1 MTAAEFLVN
10 PGEISKETKT
20 FTLDGDEGRHAATVK
35 RMREGEVVHL
45 CDGQGTRAIATV
57 VKVHKHSLDLTIDQ
71 FTFEEAPEPRF
82 VVVQALA
89 KGERAELAV
98 EMLTEVGADAIIP
111 WRAEHS
117 IGKWDSVDKGL
128 EKWRRTSR
136 ESAKQSRRAWI
147 PEISNLKSTAEV
159 CELMSQAQSVFVLHE
174 SADQALAA
182 CAIREQ
188 GTIMIVVGPE
198 GGISPDELAA
208 FSAAGARV
216 VHMGA
221 SVMRTSTAGAIAV
234 GGLLMRS
241 QRWS

>member
-10 PGEISKETKT
+10 PGEISKDTKS

-35 RMREGEVVHL
+35 RMREGEVIHL
-45 CDGQGTRAIATV
+45 CDGQGSRAVATV
-57 VKVHKHSLDLTIDQ
+57 VKVHKHSLDLTFDN

-117 IGKWDSVDKGL
+117 IGKWDSIDKGL

-147 PEISNLKSTAEV
+147 PEISNLQSTAQV

-198 GGISPDELAA
+198 GGISPDELTA
-208 FSAAGARV
+208 FSNAGARV

>member
-10 PGEISKETKT
+10 PGEISKETKI

-35 RMREGEVVHL
+35 RMREGEVIHL

-71 FTFEEAPEPRF
+71 FTFEDAPEPRF

-117 IGKWDSVDKGL
+117 IGKWDSVEKGL

-208 FSAAGARV
+208 FASAGARV

>member
-10 PGEISKETKT
+10 PGEISKDTKS

-35 RMREGEVVHL
+35 RMREGEVIHL
-45 CDGQGTRAIATV
+45 CDGQGSRAVATV
-57 VKVHKHSLDLTIDQ
+57 VKVHKHSLDLTIDN

-147 PEISNLKSTAEV
+147 PEISNLQTTAQV

>member
-10 PGEISKETKT
+10 PGEISKDTKT

-35 RMREGEVVHL
+35 RMREGEVIHL
-45 CDGQGTRAIATV
+45 CDGQGSRVVATV
-57 VKVHKHSLDLTIDQ
+57 AKVHKQSLDLNLDQ
-71 FTFEEAPEPRF
+71 FTFEEAPEPQF

-147 PEISNLKSTAEV
+147 PEISNLQTTAQV
-159 CELMSQAQSVFVLHE
+159 CEMMSQAQSVFVLHE

-208 FSAAGARV
+208 FSNAGARI

>member
-35 RMREGEVVHL
+35 RMREGEVIHL

-57 VKVHKHSLDLTIDQ
+57 VKVHKNSLDLSIDQ
-71 FTFEEAPEPRF
+71 FTFEESPEPRF

-117 IGKWDSVDKGL
+117 IGKWDSVEKGL

-159 CELMSQAQSVFVLHE
+159 CEMMSQAQSVFVLHE

>member
-35 RMREGEVVHL
+35 RMREGEVIHL

-57 VKVHKHSLDLTIDQ
+57 VKVHKNRLDLSIDQ

-117 IGKWDSVDKGL
+117 IGKWDSVEKGL

-159 CELMSQAQSVFVLHE
+159 CEMMSQAQSVFVLHE

>member
-10 PGEISKETKT
+10 PGEITKDTKT

-35 RMREGEVVHL
+35 RMRAGEIIHL
-45 CDGQGTRAIATV
+45 CDGQGSRAVASV
-57 VKVHKHSLDLTIDQ
+57 VAVHKQSLDLNIDQ
-71 FTFEEAPEPRF
+71 FTFEDAPEPRF

-117 IGKWDSVDKGL
+117 IGKWDSVEKGL

-147 PEISNLKSTAEV
+147 PEISNLQTTAQV
-159 CELMSQAQSVFVLHE
+159 CEMMSQAQSVFVLHE

-198 GGISPDELAA
+198 GGISPDELVA
-208 FSAAGARV
+208 FSNAGARI

>member
-35 RMREGEVVHL
+35 RMREGEVIHL

-57 VKVHKHSLDLTIDQ
+57 VKVHKYSLDLTIDQ

-117 IGKWDSVDKGL
+117 IGKWDSVEKGL

-159 CELMSQAQSVFVLHE
+159 CEMMSQAQSVFVLHE

>member
-10 PGEISKETKT
+10 PGEITKNT
-20 FTLDGDEGRHAATVK
+20 KSFTLDGDEGRHAATVK
-35 RMREGEVVHL
+35 RMREGEVIHL
-45 CDGQGTRAIATV
+45 CDGQGSRAIATV
-57 VKVHKHSLDLTIDQ
+57 VHVHKHSLDLTIDQ
-71 FTFEEAPEPRF
+71 FTFEDAPEPRF

-98 EMLTEVGADAIIP
+98 EMLTEVGADAIVP

-117 IGKWDSVDKGL
+117 IGKWDSVEKGL

-208 FSAAGARV
+208 FSKAGARV

>member
-10 PGEISKETKT
+10 PGDISKETKT

-35 RMREGEVVHL
+35 RMREGEVIHL

-57 VKVHKHSLDLTIDQ
+57 VKVHKYSLDLTIDQ

-117 IGKWDSVDKGL
+117 IGKWDSVEKGL

-208 FSAAGARV
+208 FSSAGARV

>member
-35 RMREGEVVHL
+35 RMRDGEVIHL
-45 CDGQGTRAIATV
+45 CDGQGSRAIATV
-57 VKVHKHSLDLTIDQ
+57 VKVHKHSLDLAIDQ

-147 PEISNLKSTAEV
+147 PEISGLKSTAEV

-174 SADQALAA
+174 SADQPLAA

-198 GGISPDELAA
+198 GGISADELAA
-208 FSAAGARV
+208 FSNAGARV

>member
-10 PGEISKETKT
+10 PGEISKDTKT

-35 RMREGEVVHL
+35 RMREGEVIHL
-45 CDGQGTRAIATV
+45 CDGQGSRVVATV
-57 VKVHKHSLDLTIDQ
+57 AKVHKQSLDLNLDQ

-117 IGKWDSVDKGL
+117 IGKWDSVEKGL

-147 PEISNLKSTAEV
+147 PEISNLQTTTQV
-159 CELMSQAQSVFVLHE
+159 CEMMSQVQSVFVLHE

-198 GGISPDELAA
+198 GGISPDELVA
-208 FSAAGARV
+208 FSNAGARI

>member
-35 RMREGEVVHL
+35 RMREGEVIHL
-45 CDGQGTRAIATV
+45 CDGQGTRAIASV
-57 VKVHKHSLDLTIDQ
+57 VKVHKNSLDLGIDQ

-117 IGKWDSVDKGL
+117 IGKWDSVEKGL

-159 CELMSQAQSVFVLHE
+159 CEMMSQAQSVFVLHE

>member
-10 PGEISKETKT
+10 PGEITKDT
-20 FTLDGDEGRHAATVK
+20 KSFTLDGDEGRHAATVK
-35 RMREGEVVHL
+35 RMREGEVIHL
-45 CDGQGTRAIATV
+45 CDGQGSRAIATV

-71 FTFEEAPEPRF
+71 FTFEDAPEPRF

-117 IGKWDSVDKGL
+117 IGKWDSVEKGL

-147 PEISNLKSTAEV
+147 PEISSLKSTAEV

-208 FSAAGARV
+208 FSNAGARV

>member
-35 RMREGEVVHL
+35 RMREGEVIHL
-45 CDGQGTRAIATV
+45 CDGQGTRAIASV
-57 VKVHKHSLDLTIDQ
+57 VKVHKNSLDLSIDQ

-117 IGKWDSVDKGL
+117 IGKWDSVAKGL

-208 FSAAGARV
+208 FSSAGARV

>member
-1 MTAAEFLVN
+1 MTAAEFLVS
-10 PGEISKETKT
+10 PGEITKDTKT

-35 RMREGEVVHL
+35 RMREGEVINL
-45 CDGQGTRAIATV
+45 CDGKGLRAFATV
-57 VKVHKHSLDLTIDQ
+57 AKVHKHTLDLVIDRIV
-71 FTFEEAPEPRF
+71 FEDAPEPRF

-98 EMLTEVGADAIIP
+98 EMLTEVGADAIVP
-111 WRAEHS
+111 WKAEHS
-117 IGKWDSVDKGL
+117 IGKWDSIEKGL

-136 ESAKQSRRAWI
+136 ESAKQSRRSWI
-147 PEISNLKSTAEV
+147 PEISPLHTTEQV
-159 CELMSQAQSVFVLHE
+159 CELISQAQSVFVLHE

-188 GTIMIVVGPE
+188 GTIIIVVGPE

-208 FSAAGARV
+208 FATAGARI

>member
-10 PGEISKETKT
+10 PGEITKNT
-20 FTLDGDEGRHAATVK
+20 KSFTLDGDEGRHAATVK
-35 RMREGEVVHL
+35 RMREGEVIHL
-45 CDGQGTRAIATV
+45 CDGQGSRAIATV
-57 VKVHKHSLDLTIDQ
+57 VHVHKHSLDLIIDQ
-71 FTFEEAPEPRF
+71 FTFEDAPEPRF

-98 EMLTEVGADAIIP
+98 EMLTEVGADAIVP

-117 IGKWDSVDKGL
+117 IGKWDSVEKGL

-208 FSAAGARV
+208 FSKAGARV

>member
-10 PGEISKETKT
+10 PGEISKDTKT

-35 RMREGEVVHL
+35 RMREGEVIHL
-45 CDGQGTRAIATV
+45 CDGQGTRAIASV
-57 VKVHKHSLDLTIDQ
+57 VKVHKNSLDLSIDQ

-117 IGKWDSVDKGL
+117 IGKWDSVEKGL

>member
-10 PGEISKETKT
+10 PGEISIDTKS

-35 RMREGEVVHL
+35 RMREGEVIHL
-45 CDGQGTRAIATV
+45 CDGQGSRAVATV
-57 VKVHKHSLDLTIDQ
+57 VNVHKHSLDLTIEN

-82 VVVQALA
+82 IVVQALA

-147 PEISNLKSTAEV
+147 PEISNLQTTAQV

-208 FSAAGARV
+208 FSNAGARV

>member
-35 RMREGEVVHL
+35 RMREGEVIHL

-57 VKVHKHSLDLTIDQ
+57 VKVHKNSLDLGIDQ

-117 IGKWDSVDKGL
+117 IGKWDSVEKGL

-182 CAIREQ
+182 SAIREQ

>member
-35 RMREGEVVHL
+35 RMREGEVIHL
-45 CDGQGTRAIATV
+45 CDGQGARAIATV

-71 FTFEEAPEPRF
+71 FTFEDAPEPRF

>member
-10 PGEISKETKT
+10 PGEISKETKI

-35 RMREGEVVHL
+35 RMREGEVIHL
-45 CDGQGTRAIATV
+45 CDGQGTRAIASV
-57 VKVHKHSLDLTIDQ
+57 VKVHKHSLDLSIDQ

-117 IGKWDSVDKGL
+117 IGKWDSVEKGL

>member
-35 RMREGEVVHL
+35 RMREGEVIHL

-57 VKVHKHSLDLTIDQ
+57 VKVHKNSLDLSIDQ

>member
-10 PGEISKETKT
+10 PGEISKDTKS

-35 RMREGEVVHL
+35 RMREGEVIHL
-45 CDGQGTRAIATV
+45 CDGQGSRAVAKV
-57 VKVHKHSLDLTIDQ
+57 VKVHKHSLDLTIDN
-71 FTFEEAPEPRF
+71 FTFEDAPEPRF

-147 PEISNLKSTAEV
+147 PEISNLQTTEQV

-198 GGISPDELAA
+198 GGISPAELAA
-208 FSAAGARV
+208 FSNAGARV

>member
-1 MTAAEFLVN
+1 MTAAEFLVS
-10 PGEISKETKT
+10 PGEITKDTKT

-35 RMREGEVVHL
+35 RMREGEVINL
-45 CDGQGTRAIATV
+45 CDGKGLRAFATV
-57 VKVHKHSLDLTIDQ
+57 AKVHKHTLDLVIDRIV
-71 FTFEEAPEPRF
+71 FEDAPEPRF

-98 EMLTEVGADAIIP
+98 EMLTEVGADAIVP
-111 WRAEHS
+111 WKAEHS
-117 IGKWDSVDKGL
+117 IGKWDSIEKGL

-147 PEISNLKSTAEV
+147 PEISNLQTTEQV

-188 GTIMIVVGPE
+188 GTIIVVVGPE

-208 FSAAGARV
+208 FATAGARI

>member
-10 PGEISKETKT
+10 PGEISKDTKL
-20 FTLDGDEGRHAATVK
+20 FTLAGDEGRHAATVK
-35 RMREGEVVHL
+35 RMRDGEVIHL

-57 VKVHKHSLDLTIDQ
+57 VKVHKHSLDLSIEQ
-71 FTFEEAPEPRF
+71 FTFEVAPEPKF

-159 CELMSQAQSVFVLHE
+159 CELMTQAQSVFVLHE

-198 GGISPDELAA
+198 GGISPRELEA
-208 FSAAGARV
+208 FSQAGARI

>member
-1 MTAAEFLVN
+1 MTAAEFLIN

-35 RMREGEVVHL
+35 RMREGEVIHL

-57 VKVHKHSLDLTIDQ
+57 VKVHKNSLDLSIDQ

-117 IGKWDSVDKGL
+117 IGKWDSVEKGL

>member
-1 MTAAEFLVN
+1 MTAAEFLVS
-10 PGEISKETKT
+10 PGEITKDTKT

-35 RMREGEVVHL
+35 RMREGEVINL
-45 CDGQGTRAIATV
+45 CDGKGMRAFATV
-57 VKVHKHSLDLTIDQ
+57 AKVHKHTLDLVIDRIV
-71 FTFEEAPEPRF
+71 FEDAPEPRF

-98 EMLTEVGADAIIP
+98 EMLTEVGADAIVP
-111 WRAEHS
+111 WKAEHS
-117 IGKWDSVDKGL
+117 IGKWDSIEKGL
-128 EKWRRTSR
+128 EKWLRTSR
-136 ESAKQSRRAWI
+136 ESAKQSRRSWI
-147 PEISNLKSTAEV
+147 PEISPLHTTEQV
-159 CELMSQAQSVFVLHE
+159 CELISQAQSVFVLHE

-188 GTIMIVVGPE
+188 GTIIVVVGPE
-198 GGISPDELAA
+198 GGISPEELAA
-208 FSAAGARV
+208 FAAAGARI

>member
-1 MTAAEFLVN
+1 MTAAEFLVS
-10 PGEISKETKT
+10 PGEITKDT
-20 FTLDGDEGRHAATVK
+20 KIFTLDGDEGRHAATVK
-35 RMREGEVVHL
+35 RMREGEVINL
-45 CDGQGTRAIATV
+45 CDGKGLRAFATV
-57 VKVHKHSLDLTIDQ
+57 AKVHKHTLDLVIDRIV
-71 FTFEEAPEPRF
+71 FEDAPEPRF

-98 EMLTEVGADAIIP
+98 EMLTEVGADAIVP
-111 WRAEHS
+111 WKAEHS
-117 IGKWDSVDKGL
+117 IGKWDSIEKGL

-136 ESAKQSRRAWI
+136 ESAKQSRRSWI
-147 PEISNLKSTAEV
+147 PEISPLHTTEQV
-159 CELMSQAQSVFVLHE
+159 CELISQAQSVFVLHE

-188 GTIMIVVGPE
+188 GTIIIVVGPE

-208 FSAAGARV
+208 FATAGARI

>member
-35 RMREGEVVHL
+35 RMREGEVIHL
-45 CDGQGTRAIATV
+45 CDGQGTRAIASV
-57 VKVHKHSLDLTIDQ
+57 VKVHKNSLDLSIDQ

-117 IGKWDSVDKGL
+117 IGKWDSVEKGL
-128 EKWRRTSR
+128 EKWRRPSR

-208 FSAAGARV
+208 FSSAGARV

>member
-1 MTAAEFLVN
+1 MTAAEFLVP
-10 PGEISKETKT
+10 PGEITKDTKT

-35 RMREGEVVHL
+35 RMREGEVINL
-45 CDGQGTRAIATV
+45 CDGKGMRAFATV
-57 VKVHKHSLDLTIDQ
+57 AKVHKHTLDLVIDRIV
-71 FTFEEAPEPRF
+71 FEDAPEPRF

-98 EMLTEVGADAIIP
+98 EMLTEVGADAIVP
-111 WRAEHS
+111 WKAEHS
-117 IGKWDSVDKGL
+117 IGKWDSIEKGL

-136 ESAKQSRRAWI
+136 ESAKQSRRSWI
-147 PEISNLKSTAEV
+147 PEISPLHTTEQV
-159 CELMSQAQSVFVLHE
+159 CELISQAQSVFVLHE

-188 GTIMIVVGPE
+188 GTIIVVVGPE
-198 GGISPDELAA
+198 GGISPEELAA
-208 FSAAGARV
+208 FAAAGARI

>member
-35 RMREGEVVHL
+35 RMREGEVIHL

-71 FTFEEAPEPRF
+71 FTFEDAPEPRS
-82 VVVQALA
+82 
-89 KGERAELAV
+89 V
-98 EMLTEVGADAIIP
+98 E
-111 WRAEHS
+111 
-117 IGKWDSVDKGL
+117 KGL

-208 FSAAGARV
+208 FSSAGARV

>member
-10 PGEISKETKT
+10 PGEISKETKI

-35 RMREGEVVHL
+35 RMREGEVIHL

-117 IGKWDSVDKGL
+117 IGKWDSVEKGL

-147 PEISNLKSTAEV
+147 PEISKLKSTAEV

-208 FSAAGARV
+208 FASAGARV

>member
-10 PGEISKETKT
+10 PGEISKETKI

-35 RMREGEVVHL
+35 RMREGEVIHL

-117 IGKWDSVDKGL
+117 IGKWDSVEKGL

-147 PEISNLKSTAEV
+147 PEISSLKSTAEV

-208 FSAAGARV
+208 FASAGARV

>member
-1 MTAAEFLVN
+1 MTAAMFLVE
-10 PGEISKETKT
+10 PGSITSDTKT

-35 RMREGEVVHL
+35 RMRAGEVINL
-45 CDGQGTRAIATV
+45 SDGMGTRAIATV
-57 VKVHKHSLDLTIDQ
+57 TEVHKHKIDVAIEQ
-71 FTFEEAPEPRF
+71 VSFEDAPEPRF

-111 WRAEHS
+111 WKADHS
-117 IGKWDSVDKGL
+117 IGKWDSIDKGL
-128 EKWRRTSR
+128 EKWRRTAR
-136 ESAKQSRRAWI
+136 ESSKQSRRAWI
-147 PEISNLKSTAEV
+147 PEISELHTTDQI
-159 CELMSQAQSVFVLHE
+159 CELVKSAASVFVLHE

-188 GTIMIVVGPE
+188 GTIMLIVGPE
-198 GGISPDELAA
+198 GGISPEELSQFAQ
-208 FSAAGARV
+208 AGARV

>member
-10 PGEISKETKT
+10 PGEISKDTKS

-35 RMREGEVVHL
+35 RMREGEVIHL
-45 CDGQGTRAIATV
+45 CDGQGSRAVATV
-57 VKVHKHSLDLTIDQ
+57 VKVHKHSLDLTIDN
-71 FTFEEAPEPRF
+71 FTFEDAPEPRF

-89 KGERAELAV
+89 KGERAELAI

-147 PEISNLKSTAEV
+147 PEISNLQTTEQV

-198 GGISPDELAA
+198 GGISPAELAA
-208 FSAAGARV
+208 FSNAGARV

>member
-1 MTAAEFLVN
+1 MTAAEFLVS
-10 PGEISKETKT
+10 PGEITKDTKT

-35 RMREGEVVHL
+35 RMREGEVINL
-45 CDGQGTRAIATV
+45 CDGKGLRAFATV
-57 VKVHKHSLDLTIDQ
+57 AKVHKHTLDLVIDRIV
-71 FTFEEAPEPRF
+71 FEDAPEPRF

-98 EMLTEVGADAIIP
+98 EMLTEVGADAIVP
-111 WRAEHS
+111 WKAEHS
-117 IGKWDSVDKGL
+117 IGKWDSIEKGL

-136 ESAKQSRRAWI
+136 ESAKQSRRSWI
-147 PEISNLKSTAEV
+147 PEISPLHTTEQV
-159 CELMSQAQSVFVLHE
+159 CELISQAQSVFVLHE

-188 GTIMIVVGPE
+188 GTIIILVGPE

-208 FSAAGARV
+208 FATAGARI

>member
-10 PGEISKETKT
+10 PGEISKDTKS

-35 RMREGEVVHL
+35 RMREGEVIHL
-45 CDGQGTRAIATV
+45 CDGQGSRAVATV
-57 VKVHKHSLDLTIDQ
+57 VKVHKHSLDLTIDN
-71 FTFEEAPEPRF
+71 FTFEDAPEPRF

-117 IGKWDSVDKGL
+117 IGKWDSVEKGL

-147 PEISNLKSTAEV
+147 PEISNLQTTEQV

-198 GGISPDELAA
+198 GGISPAELAA
-208 FSAAGARV
+208 FSNAGARV

>member
-1 MTAAEFLVN
+1 MTAAEFLVT
-10 PGEISKETKT
+10 PGEISKDTKS

-35 RMREGEVVHL
+35 RMREGEVIHL
-45 CDGQGTRAIATV
+45 CDGQGSRAVATV
-57 VKVHKHSLDLTIDQ
+57 VKVHKHSLDLTIDN

-111 WRAEHS
+111 WRTEHS

-128 EKWRRTSR
+128 EKWRRASR

-147 PEISNLKSTAEV
+147 PEIANLQTTEQV

-198 GGISPDELAA
+198 GGISPAELAA
-208 FSAAGARV
+208 FANAGARV